1 MIYNADFQDIVSE
14 KVNVY
19 MMYVVKWCLK
29 LLRWNRED
37 MYFVKEPTVYQI
49 FCDSLTKQQLQ

>member
-29 LLRWNRED
+29 LLKWNRED
-37 MYFVKEPTVYQI
+37 MYFVTEPTVY
-49 FCDSLTKQQLQ
+49 